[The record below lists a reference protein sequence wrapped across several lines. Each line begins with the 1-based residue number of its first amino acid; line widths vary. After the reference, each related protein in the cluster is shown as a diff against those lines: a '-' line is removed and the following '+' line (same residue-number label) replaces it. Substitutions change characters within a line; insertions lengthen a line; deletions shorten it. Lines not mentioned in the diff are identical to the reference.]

1 MVERILSDLLERA
14 AARLPMR
21 EIVGV
26 DGSTF
31 LERYKV
37 LDLGPALGRLFLH
50 RFRRGDEDRELHNHP
65 WWGLSLVL
73 VGGYLEERRVWAAGG
88 ERVET
93 RRLRPGALNLIAS
106 PLRAS
111 SDTRPPW
118 PYTPRVA
125 LSADSPVSLV
135 LAARTLPETRA
146 EALAEL
152 RRRLTLAGPS
162 CASPGALSAAV
173 GIGERTLRR
182 VLDELDAEGPA
193 VPVGWTRSRG
203 GGMARARAGRARK
216 IAANPR
222 T

>member
-1 MVERILSDLLERA
+1 VWAQPATNR
-14 AARLPMR
+14 PVGR
-21 EIVGV
+21 ETWVVIV
-26 DGSTF
+26 
-31 LERYKV
+31 
-37 LDLGPALGRLFLH
+37 
-50 RFRRGDEDRELHNHP
+50 RRDATADELREL
-65 WWGLSLVL
+65 LV
-73 VGGYLEERRVWAAGG
+73 
-88 ERVET
+88 
-93 RRLRPGALNLIAS
+93 RL
-106 PLRAS
+106 AS

-203 GGMARARAGRARK
+203 GGMVRARAGRARK